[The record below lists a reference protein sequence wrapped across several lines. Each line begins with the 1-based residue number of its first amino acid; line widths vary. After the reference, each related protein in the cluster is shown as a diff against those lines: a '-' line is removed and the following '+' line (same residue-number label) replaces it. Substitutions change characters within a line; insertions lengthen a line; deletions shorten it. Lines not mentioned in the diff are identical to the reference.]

1 MVLVKRKF
9 PKLFGR
15 RDSKGNSGRESAAKT
30 IAKGAAGLSI
40 ASAVMAG
47 AAALLDRDMRQ
58 NLAKGAKR
66 AARTMKETA
75 KDFGEIAQERY
86 QVTAHQLRSGRK
98 SRRKMVGKKGG
109 RI

>member
-1 MVLVKRKF
+1 MVKRKL

-15 RDSKGNSGRESAAKT
+15 RGGKGNRGRESAAKT

-66 AARTMKETA
+66 AARTMRETA

-98 SRRKMVGKKGG
+98 SRKTGSKKSG
-109 RI
+109 RG